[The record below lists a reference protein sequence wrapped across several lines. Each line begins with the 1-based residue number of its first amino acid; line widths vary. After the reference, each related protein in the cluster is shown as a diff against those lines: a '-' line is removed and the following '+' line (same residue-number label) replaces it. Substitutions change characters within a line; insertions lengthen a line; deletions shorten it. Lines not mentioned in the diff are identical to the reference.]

1 MGALLTKVLQYFFT
15 SAFIKQLLV
24 TLGIGVVT
32 YGVPLLAM
40 EYFLRQFLSTFTL
53 GTVPAMAIALM
64 HIAQRD
70 KAISIVIGAY
80 FVKLHMA
87 ATNLVLKKI
96 T

>member
-1 MGALLTKVLQYFFT
+1 MGPLLTKVFQYLFS
-15 SAFIKQLLV
+15 SAFIKQFLV

-32 YGVPLLAM
+32 YGVPLIVM
-40 EYFLRQFLSTFTL
+40 NYFLGKFLSTFTL

-64 HIAQRD
+64 HIAQLD

>member
-1 MGALLTKVLQYFFT
+1 MGALLTKVLQFFFT
-15 SAFIKQLLV
+15 SAFVKQIIV
-24 TLGIGVVT
+24 SLGIGVVT
-32 YGVPLLAM
+32 YGVPLVVM
-40 EYFLRQFLSTFTL
+40 QYFLNKFLSSFTL

-64 HIAQRD
+64 HIAKLD
-70 KAISIVIGAY
+70 TAISIVIGAY